1 MSWTAFVAP
10 AAISVGGA
18 FLSKELSGDG
28 KAKTSQA
35 SLLAPSQRSLQD
47 TLSNLLSNQ
56 LGRGVTPFGGQRVA
70 DVSPLQQQGFDLAGG
85 FGTGIGTGI
94 DAFGQTLG
102 QFDPQRGGQFLDQA
116 QGLLGQATQD
126 FDPQVI
132 LDALQPGRQLAQ
144 NQFTQQTV
152 PFLSERFG
160 ATSGASGSLNRALSE
175 AGANLSLGLSA
186 QAAPFLAQGQQAQLN
201 RQLQGAALGGE
212 LAGVPGQLA
221 QQGIGIGQGVSDLLS
236 QLFNLGSQQRGI
248 QQEGLTA
255 EQQRFNEAQPFNNPF
270 LNLLGP
276 ALGVSSENIVQLP
289 GQGIGSAVGPAL
301 GTLGS
306 NKGFQQGLGDLLSGL
321 FSRDTTSGGAT
332 IVNTPDTAV
341 NRLTI

>member
-1 MSWTAFVAP
+1 MAWTAFVAP

-28 KAKTSQA
+28 KSKTSQA
-35 SLLAPSQRSLQD
+35 SLLTPSQRSLQD
-47 TLSNLLSNQ
+47 TLGDLLTNQ

-102 QFDPQRGGQFLDQA
+102 QFDPSQGGQFLSRA
-116 QGLLGQATQD
+116 GGLLDQATQD

-144 NQFTQQTV
+144 NQFQQQTV

-160 ATSGASGSLNRALSE
+160 ATSGASGSLNQALSE

-186 QAAPFLAQGQQAQLN
+186 QAAPFLAQGQQNAFN
-201 RQLQGAALGGE
+201 RQLQGSALSGE

-236 QLFNLGSQQRGI
+236 QLFNIGSQQRGI
-248 QQEGLTA
+248 QQQGLTA

-270 LNLLGP
+270 LNLLP
-276 ALGVSSENIVQLP
+276 SALGVSSENIVQLP
-289 GQGIGSAVGPAL
+289 GPGLGSAIGPAL
-301 GTLGS
+301 GTLAGS
-306 NKGFQQGLGDLLSGL
+306 EGFQQGFGNLLSGL
-321 FSRDTTSGGAT
+321 FNRNTTSGGN
-332 IVNTPDTAV
+332 VNSLNFDPGGEL
-341 NRLTI
+341 NM